1 MDQASRERIKLGC
14 YREVAMRWTLGRD
27 CAPAFLIGAVLLLA
41 GCSEVYTTARRSN
54 EEGMRLYS
62 ERMYT
67 EAAGAFRD
75 AVKQDPRDYN
85 SQFYLGVCYDEF
97 KQHQAAFKQYRIAL
111 DLMEALPWGKRDDE
125 FRQLVLDTY
134 ASAVARYDDR
144 EGELNEIEKRA
155 GENPTANNWFLL
167 AKCYRLRGDAD
178 NALIA
183 YRKAALTDNWDFF
196 IRKEAGLYLLDPLG
210 QRQEATY
217 YLLQAHRLNPNDLA
231 VNTGLTRLGVNPQ
244 PAYEA
249 ADPNLH
255 PPVQPRIQP
264 VQHVGKPARS
274 AGATA
279 TLPRD

>member
-1 MDQASRERIKLGC
+1 
-14 YREVAMRWTLGRD
+14 MRRTLGRSL
-27 CAPAFLIGAVLLLA
+27 ASLIAVSFFLLLA
-41 GCSEVYTTARRSN
+41 GCSEVYTTSRRSN

-62 ERMYT
+62 EKMYN
-67 EAAGAFRD
+67 EAAGSFRD

-97 KQHQAAFKQYRIAL
+97 KQHQPAFQQYQISL
-111 DLMEALPWGKRDDE
+111 ELMETLPWAKHDDD

-144 EGELNEIEKRA
+144 EGELNAIEKRA
-155 GENPTANNWFLL
+155 KNSPTANNLFLL
-167 AKCYRLRGDAD
+167 AKCHRLRGDAD
-178 NALIA
+178 NAIIC
-183 YRKAALTDNWDFF
+183 YRKAAISDTWDFN

-231 VNTGLTRLGVNPQ
+231 VNTGLTRLGVNPL

-249 ADPNLH
+249 ADPGIH
-255 PPVQPRIQP
+255 PPVQQQVQP
-264 VQHVGKPARS
+264 VQHVTAPRKPA
-274 AGATA
+274 GTTA